1 MRVTDGNYS
10 YLAMVFYIYA
20 DVPIDM
26 FHLANLV
33 LGGDH
38 DVLTDAVLQD
48 DCHVPCLGP
57 SMGFRLIAGLDPQ
70 NLKNSNGHLINLDIL
85 ILNIYFLMFSRE
97 KLNKKN
103 NLC

>member
-10 YLAMVFYIYA
+10 YLAMVFLYICRCSHRY
-20 DVPIDM
+20 VPP
-26 FHLANLV
+26 
-33 LGGDH
+33 GDH

-70 NLKNSNGHLINLDIL
+70 NLKNSNRHLINLDIL

>member
-1 MRVTDGNYS
+1 MRVIDGNYS

-33 LGGDH
+33 LGRYH

-57 SMGFRLIAGLDPQ
+57 SMGFRLIAGLDP
-70 NLKNSNGHLINLDIL
+70 LK
-85 ILNIYFLMFSRE
+85 F
-97 KLNKKN
+97 
-103 NLC
+103 

>member
-70 NLKNSNGHLINLDIL
+70 NFKNSNRHLINLDIL
-85 ILNIYFLMFSRE
+85 ILNIYF
-97 KLNKKN
+97 
-103 NLC
+103 